1 MSHVKTKT
9 IKLTEDELENFRAI
23 AEKYRVPF
31 EIKQVGSYYRVT
43 APEDKIIQW
52 GYDEQTMSAFT
63 EKEIET
69 LIELWRDRLTIK
81 EMAWT
86 MKKKPTQVYYQL
98 KKRSL
103 VG

>member
-31 EIKQVGSYYRVT
+31 EVKQVGSHYRVT

-52 GYDEQTMSAFT
+52 GYD
-63 EKEIET
+63 
-69 LIELWRDRLTIK
+69 D
-81 EMAWT
+81 
-86 MKKKPTQVYYQL
+86 
-98 KKRSL
+98 
-103 VG
+103 